1 MSPTDVNFFDSF
13 HSVTMKW
20 EVDKIEY
27 FLDTQSEPYFSIS
40 KASRSEFNTDYWPFN
55 EDFYLILNVAAGG
68 DAGGDPDLSRY
79 CHNQECSNLDDKDRA
94 RFLIDFIEI
103 KSID

>member
-1 MSPTDVNFFDSF
+1 MYSIFTIYQEWGYFETLCPLNKSINLFRNTPRLTFNNIGQIVSVPTDVNFFDSF

-40 KASRSEFNTDYWPFN
+40 KASRSEFNTDY
-55 EDFYLILNVAAGG
+55 
-68 DAGGDPDLSRY
+68 
-79 CHNQECSNLDDKDRA
+79 
-94 RFLIDFIEI
+94 
-103 KSID
+103 